1 MGAALRG
8 RVEQVVVVVWLGAT
22 VAGEWYMSQWGRFV

>member
-1 MGAALRG
+1 
-8 RVEQVVVVVWLGAT
+8 VEQVVVVVWLGAT